1 MASPTNSLPKPWQ
14 RKAWVQILAILLGVA
29 PIYTMTII
37 SHLSREQPYTLN
49 EIFFY
54 TTVIGSIMI
63 VVLLILL
70 RYLCG
75 EKIHDLNLKQG
86 KWWKDVLVG
95 IVLTALTLG
104 LHNLLQGPLN
114 SVFPREPMS
123 GLGDFFNGMAQ
134 NLWLFALFIGPVL
147 WIGVAGFEE
156 LTRVF
161 LLSRLWKIWSASGW
175 RWFGV
180 VLSAILFGLSH
191 LYQGP
196 AGIIDTAIS
205 GLILAV
211 AYLIFGRVIPLI
223 ISHYLYD
230 AIQIVMVVILIQRG
244 TIQL

>member
-95 IVLTALTLG
+95 IVLAALTLG

-134 NLWLFALFIGPVL
+134 NLWLFALFIGPVY
-147 WIGVAGFEE
+147 
-156 LTRVF
+156 
-161 LLSRLWKIWSASGW
+161 
-175 RWFGV
+175 
-180 VLSAILFGLSH
+180 GLA
-191 LYQGP
+191 LR
-196 AGIIDTAIS
+196 
-205 GLILAV
+205 GLKN
-211 AYLIFGRVIPLI
+211 
-223 ISHYLYD
+223 
-230 AIQIVMVVILIQRG
+230 
-244 TIQL
+244 